1 MEGFARSVQ
10 IPAVLIC
17 FNGTVP
23 GSIAIY
29 LCECEE
35 QYVLRLPGVGQDCQ
49 IIRTC
54 QDNNTWSRIIPVVE
68 RVTRTLSLLML
79 QHAYAVCVADTM

>member
-1 MEGFARSVQ
+1 MEGFARIQ
-10 IPAVLIC
+10 IPAVRIC

-35 QYVLRLPGVGQDCQ
+35 QYVLPGVGQDRQ

-54 QDNNTWSRIIPVVE
+54 QDNNTWSGIIPVVE
-68 RVTRTLSLLML
+68 RVTCTLSLLML
-79 QHAYAVCVADTM
+79 QHAYAVCVADAM